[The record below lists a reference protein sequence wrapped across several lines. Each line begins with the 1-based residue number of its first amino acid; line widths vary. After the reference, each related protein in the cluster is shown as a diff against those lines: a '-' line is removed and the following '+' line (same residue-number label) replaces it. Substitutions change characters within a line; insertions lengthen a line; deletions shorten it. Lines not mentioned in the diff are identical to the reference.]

1 MKFNFKDVYNT
12 TADFVAEAINQ
23 TIDLAI
29 NTSMNI
35 YNFVKRIDS
44 TTGREKNWN
53 DIKKKVSDF
62 AKIILNEAK
71 KILKDITDNWEAAII
86 LTLASVGLTHII
98 GSLPETVN
106 LPAFIE
112 TPMVAPVISVL
123 IILFLVFLIE
133 RKMKVERKM
142 KGANNEISGART
154 S

>member
-12 TADFVAEAINQ
+12 TVDFAAEAINQ

-29 NTSMNI
+29 NTSINI
-35 YNFVKRIDS
+35 YDFAKRLGS
-44 TTGREKNWN
+44 KNGREKNWN
-53 DIKKKVSDF
+53 DIKKKANDF
-62 AKIILNEAK
+62 AKIVLNEAK
-71 KILKDITDNWEAAII
+71 KILKDVVDNWEAAII
-86 LTLASVGLTHII
+86 LTLSSVGLTHII

-112 TPMVAPVISVL
+112 IPMVAPVISVL

-133 RKMKVERKM
+133 RKMKGV
-142 KGANNEISGART
+142 NNETSGARI